1 MTVKAKKTKRKG
13 RGKGPSFE
21 RQISKLLSMWWS
33 GGERDDIFWRST
45 TSGARSTV
53 RQRQGKST
61 FGQSADITAQ
71 DPIGQPLL
79 DFMIL
84 ELKKGYTKASVAD
97 IIDKPA
103 RIKSRE
109 IEQWIVKVD
118 QEAKENQTCGWGLIH
133 RRPQREIM
141 IYLPLRLIRLL
152 TNAGGDL
159 NKAVPR
165 TLFTLSPERTSV
177 GSVWGCQLLPF
188 LQAVS
193 PSHIREALTQGKS
206 K

>member
-1 MTVKAKKTKRKG
+1 MAGKEKKKKSKG
-13 RGKGPSFE
+13 KGKGPAFE
-21 RQISKLLSMWWS
+21 RLISKTLSAWWS
-33 GGERDDIFWRST
+33 GGEREDIFWRST

-53 RQRQGKST
+53 RQKQGKTT

-79 DFMIL
+79 DVMIL
-84 ELKKGYTKASVAD
+84 ELKKGYARASVAD
-97 IIDKPA
+97 IIDKPT
-103 RIKSRE
+103 RMNSRE

-141 IYLPLRLIRLL
+141 IYLPLRLVRLL
-152 TNAGGDL
+152 SNAGSPL
-159 NKAVPR
+159 NKVVPR
-165 TLFTLSPERTSV
+165 TLFTLSPEWTSV
-177 GSVWGCQLLPF
+177 GSVWACPLFTF
-188 LQAVS
+188 LQSVK
-193 PSHIREALTQGKS
+193 PSHIRKALTQGKS